1 MPIPNSYVVFAC
13 PASNVT
19 AYPDCK
25 DDSAPPDPPATAP
38 STSTSYIN
46 TLAPSYRTSR
56 LNSRSRPRAP
66 SITDPDTALSSPP
79 KKIYKRKDYDFSFQ
93 GIPIFEFSS
102 LSSLHITVPNPRD
115 PATTANT
122 RDPNLNDHTFA
133 ILSIDNLGSWYTSDS
148 SGPCTLTEYQTRLA
162 NWESEIEN
170 LSREERK
177 EDDRMYRDR
186 STEVPHARV
195 GKWWDMFYE
204 EVYKEEARWRRIR
217 ECMSRGKCR
226 VVIRW
231 VEAEQSASPNAGG
244 SGSGYGGVRKKQK
257 MSPNLSF
264 SSDEAEGSGDSD
276 FSDWAGVGL
285 GLDFNVGA
293 GQSGSGRAN
302 GNGIGNNGAG
312 SRNDGKKAKDR
323 LSVRRTSGVV
333 GQARV
338 TRNGS
343 RRKSGLGRYS

>member
-1 MPIPNSYVVFAC
+1 
-13 PASNVT
+13 
-19 AYPDCK
+19 
-25 DDSAPPDPPATAP
+25 
-38 STSTSYIN
+38 
-46 TLAPSYRTSR
+46 
-56 LNSRSRPRAP
+56 
-66 SITDPDTALSSPP
+66 
-79 KKIYKRKDYDFSFQ
+79 
-93 GIPIFEFSS
+93 
-102 LSSLHITVPNPRD
+102 
-115 PATTANT
+115 
-122 RDPNLNDHTFA
+122 
-133 ILSIDNLGSWYTSDS
+133 
-148 SGPCTLTEYQTRLA
+148 
-162 NWESEIEN
+162 
-170 LSREERK
+170 
-177 EDDRMYRDR
+177 MYRDR

-323 LSVRRTSGVV
+323 LSVRKTSGVV